1 MELLCGCFK
10 CVSEARHKRGVASMK
25 FSHFEAFPYLSAG
38 GYSTD
43 KSTAKN
49 SKNPQRHPPRN
60 PQLNQQIST
69 AKSTAE
75 AGRRGGGVRFV
86 PPPLWVPGRLKSIF
100 VIPLFVTPALWGL
113 CRPTVWAAAR
123 QELWQTLFPKCTQ
136 FRRAF
141 GFQKF
146 RGPSLGLR
154 LAVLRGQPP
163 SLKSPDFHIGFP
175 P

>member
-1 MELLCGCFK
+1 MDVLNAFLRPAIN
-10 CVSEARHKRGVASMK
+10 VGVASMK

-86 PPPLWVPGRLKSIF
+86 PLSG
-100 VIPLFVTPALWGL
+100 
-113 CRPTVWAAAR
+113 
-123 QELWQTLFPKCTQ
+123 
-136 FRRAF
+136 
-141 GFQKF
+141 
-146 RGPSLGLR
+146 SLG
-154 LAVLRGQPP
+154 G
-163 SLKSPDFHIGFP
+163 
-175 P
+175 